1 MDIRI
6 LLTKLFSFRKDR
18 KLNRLGVTAH
28 KIVRD
33 LTYIHDDD
41 SLKLDVFLPKQE
53 GPLPVI
59 LNLHGG
65 SLVTGN
71 KNVRRRF
78 ASYMTGKGFAVVNI
92 SYGTAPKYKFPN
104 QTKNCLHALQ
114 WIADNAFEY
123 GFDTEKIIVCGDSA
137 GGYLACQT
145 VTALTN
151 HEYADALGF
160 TLPNTK
166 IKGVLLFSGLYDP
179 LLSLKAKYPFN
190 AQFSLA
196 KAIFDIDYEKANPL
210 ENCPLYD
217 YISPIPYI
225 TENFPPTFVAHT
237 VMDKTCK
244 GQGKLLVD
252 ALQSHGVTV
261 HEFKAVHEK
270 CKHAWHLYQG
280 DSRAEACLVSASYFI
295 HSVCADENV
304 MSEYIEI

>member
-18 KLNRLGVTAH
+18 KINHFGVTAH

-33 LTYIHDDD
+33 LLYIPNDDN
-41 SLKLDVFLPKQE
+41 LKLDVFLPKQE

-71 KNVRRRF
+71 KNVRSSF

-92 SYGTAPKYKFPN
+92 SYGTAPKYKFPT
-104 QTKNCLHALQ
+104 QTINCL
-114 WIADNAFEY
+114 Y
-123 GFDTEKIIVCGDSA
+123 GFDAEKIVICGDSA

-151 HEYADALGF
+151 PEYAKALGF
-160 TLPNTK
+160 TLPD
-166 IKGVLLFSGLYDP
+166 ISVKGTLLFSGLYDP

-196 KAIFDIDYEKANPL
+196 KAIFNIDYEKANPI

-225 TENFPPTFVAHT
+225 TEKFPPTFVAHT

-244 GQGKLLVD
+244 DQGALLVN
-252 ALQSHGVTV
+252 ALQAHGVIV

-280 DSRAEACLVSASYFI
+280 DSRAESCLVSAAYFI
-295 HSVCADENV
+295 HSVCADEDV